1 MLIPG
6 IIITSLLFGFF
17 AGLEAA
23 YSSLNRFSIELKK
36 KQGRLSGRLLSILK
50 DHPSRFRGM
59 TYAGMALAM
68 SLFSLLTGQF
78 LQPFLSASEFLSK
91 APLLILLIELIAEA
105 LVLLFVYFLFTALF
119 RAKSNQ
125 LLSFFI
131 RPAYF
136 FFQLLSP
143 VSELFYRLS
152 NWILTYL
159 FNVEVKEEKDDI
171 VRSDI
176 EQILQQGK
184 ESGEEA
190 GELNTELFE
199 NALMLPK
206 VKVRQCLIP
215 RKEIIGIDISASI
228 SAIKEKF
235 IETQLSRLIVYEE
248 NIDKIA
254 GYVHQL
260 DLFLKPKTI
269 REVMHPIP
277 AVPESMGATDLISRF
292 TRERKSIAWVVDEFG
307 GTSGI
312 VTMEDLLEEIFGEIK
327 DEYDVEEFV
336 EKQISEQEFIFSGR
350 LELDYLNEKY
360 KLLFKEDSESE
371 TLSGYIV
378 EHHEKIPTNGEEI
391 IVGNYA
397 FEMLK
402 VTETRIEIV
411 RMKILRS

>member
-6 IIITSLLFGFF
+6 IIIALLLFGFF

-23 YSSLNRFSIELKK
+23 YSSLNRFSIELKR

-59 TYAGMALAM
+59 SYAGMALTM
-68 SLFSLLTGQF
+68 TLFSLLTGR
-78 LQPFLSASEFLSK
+78 LVQPVISSIEILRN
-91 APLLILLIELIAEA
+91 APLLMLVAELLLETV
-105 LVLLFVYFLFTALF
+105 VLLLVYFSFTSFF

-131 RPAYF
+131 RPTYF
-136 FFQLLSP
+136 FFQILSP
-143 VSELFYRLS
+143 VAELFYRVS

-159 FNVEVKEEKDDI
+159 FNLDIKEEKEDV

-176 EQILQQGK
+176 EQFLQQGK
-184 ESGEEA
+184 EAGEDA
-190 GELNTELFE
+190 AELNTELFE
-199 NALMLPK
+199 NALLLPK
-206 VKVRQCLIP
+206 VKVRECLVP
-215 RKEIIGIDISASI
+215 RKEITGIDISASMNE
-228 SAIKEKF
+228 IKNKF

-248 NIDKIA
+248 NIDRIA

-260 DLFLKPKTI
+260 DLFLKPKSV
-269 REVMHPIP
+269 REILHPIP
-277 AVPESMGATDLISRF
+277 AVPESMGATDLISKF

-336 EKQISEQEFIFSGR
+336 EKQLGEQEFIFSGR

-360 KLLFKEDSESE
+360 RLLFKEDSESE

-378 EHHEKIPTNGEEI
+378 EHHEKIPSNGEEI

-402 VTETRIEIV
+402 VSETRIEIV
-411 RMKILRS
+411 KLKILR

>member
-1 MLIPG
+1 MLISG
-6 IIITSLLFGFF
+6 IIIALLLFGFF

-23 YSSLNRFSIELKK
+23 YSSLNRFSIELKR

-59 TYAGMALAM
+59 SYAGMALTM
-68 SLFSLLTGQF
+68 TLFSLLTGRF
-78 LQPFLSASEFLSK
+78 LQPVVSSK
-91 APLLILLIELIAEA
+91 EMLRNAPLLIMVVELFIETAVLLLI
-105 LVLLFVYFLFTALF
+105 YFSFTSLF

-131 RPAYF
+131 RPTYF
-136 FFQLLSP
+136 FFQMLSP
-143 VSELFYRLS
+143 VAELFYRVS

-159 FNVEVKEEKDDI
+159 FNLDIKEEKDDV

-176 EQILQQGK
+176 EQFLQQGK
-184 ESGEEA
+184 EAGDEA
-190 GELNTELFE
+190 AELNTELFE
-199 NALMLPK
+199 NALLLPK
-206 VKVRQCLIP
+206 VKVRECLVP
-215 RKEIIGIDISASI
+215 RKEITGIDISASI
-228 SAIKEKF
+228 NEIREKF
-235 IETQLSRLIVYEE
+235 IETQLSRLIVYED
-248 NIDKIA
+248 NIDRIA

-260 DLFLKPKTI
+260 DLFRKPNSV
-269 REVMHPIP
+269 REILHPIP
-277 AVPESMGATDLISRF
+277 AVPESMGATDLISKF

-312 VTMEDLLEEIFGEIK
+312 VIMEDLLEEIFGEIK

-336 EKQISEQEFIFSGR
+336 EKQLNEQEFIFSGR

-360 KLLFKEDSESE
+360 RLMFKEDSESE

-378 EHHEKIPTNGEEI
+378 EHHEKIPSNAEEI

-402 VTETRIEIV
+402 VSETRIEIIKL
-411 RMKILRS
+411 KILR

>member
-1 MLIPG
+1 M
-6 IIITSLLFGFF
+6 LLFGFF

-23 YSSLNRFSIELKK
+23 YSSLNRFSIELKR

-59 TYAGMALAM
+59 SYAGMALTM
-68 SLFSLLTGQF
+68 TLFSLLTGR
-78 LQPFLSASEFLSK
+78 LVQPVISSIEILRN
-91 APLLILLIELIAEA
+91 APLLMLVAELLLETV
-105 LVLLFVYFLFTALF
+105 VLLLVYFSFTSFF

-131 RPAYF
+131 RPTYF
-136 FFQLLSP
+136 FFQILSP
-143 VSELFYRLS
+143 VAELFYRVS

-159 FNVEVKEEKDDI
+159 FNLDIKEEKEDV

-176 EQILQQGK
+176 EQFLQQGK
-184 ESGEEA
+184 EAGEDA
-190 GELNTELFE
+190 AELNTELFE
-199 NALMLPK
+199 NALLLPK
-206 VKVRQCLIP
+206 VKVRECLVP
-215 RKEIIGIDISASI
+215 RKEITGIDISASMNE
-228 SAIKEKF
+228 IKNKF

-248 NIDKIA
+248 NIDRIA

-260 DLFLKPKTI
+260 DLFLKPKSV
-269 REVMHPIP
+269 REILHPIP
-277 AVPESMGATDLISRF
+277 AVPESMGATDLISKF

-336 EKQISEQEFIFSGR
+336 EKQLGEQEFIFSGR

-360 KLLFKEDSESE
+360 RLLFKEDSESE

-378 EHHEKIPTNGEEI
+378 EHHEKIPSNGEEI

-402 VTETRIEIV
+402 VSETRIEIV
-411 RMKILRS
+411 KLKILR

>member
-6 IIITSLLFGFF
+6 IIIALLLFGFF

-23 YSSLNRFSIELKK
+23 YSSLNRFSIELKR

-59 TYAGMALAM
+59 SYAGMALTM
-68 SLFSLLTGQF
+68 TLFSLLTGR
-78 LQPFLSASEFLSK
+78 LVQPVISSIEILRN
-91 APLLILLIELIAEA
+91 APLLMLVAELLLETA
-105 LVLLFVYFLFTALF
+105 VLLLVYFSFTSFF

-131 RPAYF
+131 RPTYF
-136 FFQLLSP
+136 FFQILSP
-143 VSELFYRLS
+143 VAELFYRVS

-159 FNVEVKEEKDDI
+159 FNLDIKEEKEDV

-176 EQILQQGK
+176 EQFLQQGK
-184 ESGEEA
+184 EAGEDA
-190 GELNTELFE
+190 AELNTELFE
-199 NALMLPK
+199 NALLLPK
-206 VKVRQCLIP
+206 VKVRECLVP
-215 RKEIIGIDISASI
+215 RKEITGIDISASMNE
-228 SAIKEKF
+228 IKNKF

-248 NIDKIA
+248 NIDRIA

-260 DLFLKPKTI
+260 DLFLKPKSV
-269 REVMHPIP
+269 REILHPIP
-277 AVPESMGATDLISRF
+277 AVPESMGATDLISKF

-336 EKQISEQEFIFSGR
+336 EKQLGEQEFIFSGR

-360 KLLFKEDSESE
+360 RLLFKEDSESE

-378 EHHEKIPTNGEEI
+378 EHHEKIPSNGEEI

-402 VTETRIEIV
+402 VSETRIEIV
-411 RMKILRS
+411 KLKILR

>member
-1 MLIPG
+1 MLISG

-59 TYAGMALAM
+59 TYAGMALTM
-68 SLFSLLTGQF
+68 SLFSLLGGEF
-78 LQPFLSASEFLSK
+78 LQTFLSDSEFLSK
-91 APLLILLIELIAEA
+91 TPLLILLIELIAEA
-105 LVLLFVYFLFTALF
+105 FVLLFVYFLFTALF

-136 FFQLLSP
+136 FFQILSP
-143 VSELFYRLS
+143 ISELFYRLS

-184 ESGEEA
+184 ESGEDA

-215 RKEIIGIDISASI
+215 RKEIIGIDISAPI

-235 IETQLSRLIVYEE
+235 IETQLSRLVVYEE

-269 REVMHPIP
+269 RDVLHPIP

-350 LELDYLNEKY
+350 LELDYLKEKY
-360 KLLFKEDSESE
+360 KLLFKADSESE

-378 EHHEKIPTNGEEI
+378 ENHEKIPTNGEEI